1 MRLTDASV
9 VIRPRTS
16 WEAMDLGVLMAREHR
31 AVLMGSWALVSLPV
45 FMLLTALLWQYPSYA
60 IFLFWWLKPAFERL
74 PLFICSR
81 GNCSPA

>member
-31 AVLMGSWALVSLPV
+31 FLLMGSWALVSLPV
-45 FMLLTALLWQYPSYA
+45 FILLTVLLW
-60 IFLFWWLKPAFERL
+60 
-74 PLFICSR
+74 
-81 GNCSPA
+81 N